1 MDCFYEDNN
10 FSIERSSHMRAEYLL
25 QLPSVG
31 CVHTMSGVWTINFYL
46 PPERELMLE
55 HSNSTVKIL
64 S

>member
-1 MDCFYEDNN
+1 
-10 FSIERSSHMRAEYLL
+10 MRAEYLL